1 MRSHQCL
8 GASVGLCVVMAASW
22 AGAGDWPQWRGANRD
37 GISQETGLFKEWP
50 GEGPKLVWQVNDLGR
65 GFSTPAVVGGRV
77 YLMASQGVEDEFVKA
92 LDAKNG
98 KPIWSTRVGKVGNPQ
113 QKPSFPAARST
124 PTVDGDA
131 LYALGSDGDLVCI
144 ELATGKIRW
153 QKSLRGDFGGKPGTW
168 AYAESPLIDGDTLVC
183 APGGGQATLV
193 ALNKKTGEVIW
204 KCALPEADD
213 AAYTSAVVMEAAG
226 VKQYVQ
232 VVQKGLV
239 GVEAKTGK
247 FLWRYGKTMST
258 YGATIPSPVVGD
270 GLVYSAGSGSGGG
283 AVRPVARG
291 GGVEAEQVYF
301 DAKLPTA
308 IGGAVLVGGNL
319 YGCAAQVL
327 VCADFKTGQ
336 IKWTD
341 RSAAP
346 GSLCYADGMLYLHGE
361 NGEVALVEAKPD
373 GYREHGRFTPANP
386 PKRIS
391 GMEKAW
397 AYPVVCDGR
406 LYIRDH
412 EMLWCYEVGK

>member
-1 MRSHQCL
+1 M
-8 GASVGLCVVMAASW
+8 
-22 AGAGDWPQWRGANRD
+22 
-37 GISQETGLFKEWP
+37 
-50 GEGPKLVWQVNDLGR
+50 
-65 GFSTPAVVGGRV
+65 
-77 YLMASQGVEDEFVKA
+77 
-92 LDAKNG
+92 
-98 KPIWSTRVGKVGNPQ
+98 
-113 QKPSFPAARST
+113 
-124 PTVDGDA
+124 
-131 LYALGSDGDLVCI
+131 
-144 ELATGKIRW
+144 
-153 QKSLRGDFGGKPGTW
+153 
-168 AYAESPLIDGDTLVC
+168 
-183 APGGGQATLV
+183 
-193 ALNKKTGEVIW
+193 
-204 KCALPEADD
+204 
-213 AAYTSAVVMEAAG
+213 
-226 VKQYVQ
+226 
-232 VVQKGLV
+232 
-239 GVEAKTGK
+239 
-247 FLWRYGKTMST
+247 
-258 YGATIPSPVVGD
+258 VGD